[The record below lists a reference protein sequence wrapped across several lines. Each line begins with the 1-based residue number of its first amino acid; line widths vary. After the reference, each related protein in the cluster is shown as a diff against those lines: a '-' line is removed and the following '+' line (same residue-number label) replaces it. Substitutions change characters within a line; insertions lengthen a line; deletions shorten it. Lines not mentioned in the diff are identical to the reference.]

1 MKWVLP
7 VQQSY
12 IDGVDDYFINLPDD
26 LLEQAGWKEG
36 DTLEWID
43 KDDGSIVLQKVEVPM
58 EKSERRE
65 RALTLFHESV
75 LKPDHALRQCA
86 HNQECYHEL
95 MEWREEIIQYLQKRR
110 QEEFHE

>member
-1 MKWVLP
+1 MGWTLP
-7 VQQSY
+7 VEE
-12 IDGVDDYFINLPDD
+12 INVDGVQDYFITFPDD
-26 LLEQAGWKEG
+26 LLEQIGLKPG
-36 DTLEWID
+36 DSVEWID
-43 KDDGSIVLQKVEVPM
+43 NHDGSFTLKKVGEFM
-58 EKSERRE
+58 EKAERRE

-110 QEEFHE
+110 HEEFPH

>member
-7 VQQSY
+7 VQESH

-43 KDDGSIVLQKVEVPM
+43 RDDGSIVLQKVEVPM

-75 LKPDHALRQCA
+75 LSMLDHL
-86 HNQECYHEL
+86 NNIYHRHIKFET
-95 MEWREEIIQYLQKRR
+95 
-110 QEEFHE
+110 F

>member
-1 MKWVLP
+1 M
-7 VQQSY
+7 
-12 IDGVDDYFINLPDD
+12 
-26 LLEQAGWKEG
+26 LEEIGLKAG
-36 DTLEWID
+36 DSIEWID
-43 KDDGSIVLQKVEVPM
+43 NHDGSFTLKKVAEFM

-75 LKPDHALRQCA
+75 LKPDSKLRQCA

-110 QEEFHE
+110 HEEFPH